1 MSSDL
6 GVVLAWCN
14 APRAAVDAGREAGH
28 PRRDGLS
35 ARLRAVWWPCR
46 RPSMGRQMHRKCMR
60 NELLNLSTIV
70 STTAWR
76 QRNYIGTYKRSI
88 CRSMHQH
95 VHLSTLDMEGGHH
108 PLLIHFAQEYH
119 RRRRGQHGVPYFVIR
134 RPSSYASKR
143 NLVLL

>member
-1 MSSDL
+1 MRSDL

-28 PRRDGLS
+28 PRCDGLS

-70 STTAWR
+70 STTVCR
-76 QRNYIGTYKRSI
+76 QRHDIGTYRRSM

-95 VHLSTLDMEGGHH
+95 VHVSTLATEGSEASS
-108 PLLIHFAQEYH
+108 PQE
-119 RRRRGQHGVPYFVIR
+119 R
-134 RPSSYASKR
+134 
-143 NLVLL
+143 